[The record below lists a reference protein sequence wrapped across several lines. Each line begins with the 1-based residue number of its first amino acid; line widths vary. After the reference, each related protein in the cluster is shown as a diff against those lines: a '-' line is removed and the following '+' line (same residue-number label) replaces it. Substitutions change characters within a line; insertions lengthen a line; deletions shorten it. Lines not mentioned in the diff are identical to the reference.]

1 MNLRPMERDVA
12 RVISSSTDVLLGPSM
27 FREVSLYSQA
37 LMNDMKSTYILF
49 PSKNNTPVLLEG
61 IKYSQT
67 INDAIMANIDS
78 VLQFK
83 QDLIED
89 NLSLSFQS
97 ISPYHVDTKGPK
109 YINDFHSFIASTLV
123 DIEVILCFGEEAR
136 NEMELNFAI
145 NELILLPTSFSES
158 SIRELNRLRKYK
170 NSSNLKKAHDYLGK
184 FVKDKISDLKA
195 RDLAAPKKSIF
206 ELTVQREICP
216 EELADSIT
224 HAFKTL
230 IICSVKYI
238 WPQISNLIMDIS
250 MDIRAYKILLFEQK
264 RLVKKYGN
272 SLTRKVIDE
281 MKYLEAS
288 FLESIRLS
296 GESKYLRISERD
308 IFLSNGSKIKKSSF
322 VKFSTFC
329 YNHDISIHGSNPYVF
344 WPERHLLPSTD
355 SSVKAIPQPRLVDF
369 GTSLSDNG
377 NNNSVAKIAII
388 ALAGLY
394 FAKTKVLNK
403 GSLRALSVIN
413 VSLLTPCMIYSKI
426 VQSLDGH
433 TLLQLWTAPVLYII
447 FGILSC
453 VWVLVSSRVLG
464 INKNYQR
471 LLVVAVTFTNINS
484 LPYSI
489 VQSILSTTA
498 SSFMFKDPNDSFANM
513 VARGTIYIII
523 FITLNNLFQWSL
535 GVLILGTSSK
545 PAKPKLSNSDSNT
558 SCSETDNLMF
568 EDLSNLNKNFIGH
581 VDPDQPNLD
590 PLCPAN
596 FLNHVPAGHLSIN
609 NTSNDVSVNR
619 NTYSGNEENNL
630 SGADHQRRLQ
640 SETSVCE
647 KYEIQERDISYSLQR
662 NQEIPE
668 KLPQNIFS
676 KDIPNEPD
684 SANLKNKENRA
695 FAFFKSTIISTL
707 QALKVVLTPPV
718 LAVIL
723 GVATIIIP
731 SIKDAFLDHNNPLNI
746 VFSAVSQCGDAFLPI
761 SIIALGG
768 QLGLTSESSSSKEN
782 LSLSV
787 VLKNT
792 KTFLLNPCATFKKIL
807 PCCGPP
813 DLSIDINNPS
823 KTNYGT
829 DGTNKKDISTSG
841 TPTETEY
848 PCSSGLTPTGY
859 GNPNPNQK
867 TKAPYHSLDIDSTSN
882 NTHTRNTQYNSP
894 QVDIQHTTFPLPN
907 HESLQPESCQTQY
920 PHTVTRQDS
929 LPNQT
934 THSKK
939 ICALFKHQTS
949 ADLGTEKKLIPL
961 PAKDCNHSENHQSE
975 SSSRSVSKKDST
987 HSCQQ
992 NSNTLQITSNDK
1004 YSSSVHSLYDPNNPD
1019 YLTKR
1024 EERLGIIVVL
1034 TGRYL
1039 FVPICS
1045 LGVLLVCKNYLR
1057 SAFKLVAN
1065 DPVYFFTILLICSAP
1080 PAINLINL
1088 AQFVKR
1094 FENQIAK
1101 ILLYSYIIG
1110 MLTISAEVAFFMW
1123 FIDRVY

>member
-1 MNLRPMERDVA
+1 
-12 RVISSSTDVLLGPSM
+12 
-27 FREVSLYSQA
+27 
-37 LMNDMKSTYILF
+37 
-49 PSKNNTPVLLEG
+49 
-61 IKYSQT
+61 
-67 INDAIMANIDS
+67 
-78 VLQFK
+78 
-83 QDLIED
+83 
-89 NLSLSFQS
+89 
-97 ISPYHVDTKGPK
+97 
-109 YINDFHSFIASTLV
+109 
-123 DIEVILCFGEEAR
+123 
-136 NEMELNFAI
+136 
-145 NELILLPTSFSES
+145 
-158 SIRELNRLRKYK
+158 
-170 NSSNLKKAHDYLGK
+170 
-184 FVKDKISDLKA
+184 
-195 RDLAAPKKSIF
+195 
-206 ELTVQREICP
+206 
-216 EELADSIT
+216 
-224 HAFKTL
+224 
-230 IICSVKYI
+230 
-238 WPQISNLIMDIS
+238 
-250 MDIRAYKILLFEQK
+250 
-264 RLVKKYGN
+264 
-272 SLTRKVIDE
+272 
-281 MKYLEAS
+281 
-288 FLESIRLS
+288 
-296 GESKYLRISERD
+296 
-308 IFLSNGSKIKKSSF
+308 
-322 VKFSTFC
+322 
-329 YNHDISIHGSNPYVF
+329 
-344 WPERHLLPSTD
+344 
-355 SSVKAIPQPRLVDF
+355 
-369 GTSLSDNG
+369 
-377 NNNSVAKIAII
+377 
-388 ALAGLY
+388 
-394 FAKTKVLNK
+394 
-403 GSLRALSVIN
+403 
-413 VSLLTPCMIYSKI
+413 MIYSKI

-433 TLLQLWTAPVLYII
+433 TLLQLWTAPVIYII

-453 VWVLVSSRVLG
+453 IWVLVSSKVLG
-464 INKNYQR
+464 ISKSYQR
-471 LLVVAVTFTNINS
+471 LLVIAVFFSNINS
-484 LPYSI
+484 LPLSL
-489 VQSILSTTA
+489 VQSILSSPT
-498 SSFMFKDPNDSFANM
+498 SSFMFKDPNDTLTNM
-513 VARGTIYIII
+513 VARGTSYIII
-523 FITLNNLFQWSL
+523 FVTLNNLFQWSL

-558 SCSETDNLMF
+558 SCSETDNLLF

-668 KLPQNIFS
+668 KLPQNIFN

-695 FAFFKSTIISTL
+695 LAFFKSSLIS
-707 QALKVVLTPPV
+707 VFHVLRDMFTPPV
-718 LAVIL
+718 FAVL
-723 GVATIIIP
+723 VGVITVCIP
-731 SIKDAFLDHNNPLNI
+731 PVKDGFLNRNNPLNI
-746 VFSAVSQCGDAFLPI
+746 IFSAVSQCGDAFLPI
-761 SIIALGG
+761 VLITLGG
-768 QLGLTSESSSSKEN
+768 QLGLTSESSSSKGN
-782 LSLSV
+782 LSLSA

-813 DLSIDINNPS
+813 DLSIDINNLFN
-823 KTNYGT
+823 TNYGT
-829 DGTNKKDISTSG
+829 DGTNKKGISTSG

-882 NTHTRNTQYNSP
+882 NTHTHNTQYNSP

-1039 FVPICS
+1039 FVPFGS
-1045 LGVLLVCKNYLR
+1045 LGVLLLFKDFAR
-1057 SAFKLVAN
+1057 SVMRLLAD
-1065 DPVYFFTILLICSAP
+1065 DPVYYFTLLLICSAP
-1080 PAINLINL
+1080 PAINLITL
-1088 AQFVKR
+1088 VQSAGKYEHQTGR
-1094 FENQIAK
+1094 
-1101 ILLYSYIIG
+1101 ILMYSYVIG